1 MMIERVLLAVGI
13 LLLAFGLEG
22 CGESERAS
30 KSGSGTASAAAA
42 PTPAVAAAPSVMA
55 ATSGDPLSIRL
66 TPELS
71 ALVKIAVPEMT
82 DVSEAQRI
90 AGRLDV
96 NGYKTARIG
105 APVTGRIADIRAIL
119 GQEVRQGETLAEI
132 SSQELS
138 AAQLTFLKA
147 HSGLQLATRSVER
160 AELLLAAD
168 VIGSAELQRRQSEMA
183 VARAEKR
190 AAADQ
195 LRVLGLP
202 ARATD
207 QLERTGALVSAVPIT
222 STLSGTVIE
231 RKVAQGQVV
240 NPADA
245 LFVVSELRS
254 IWATA
259 DIPEQEAARVRRGQR
274 AGIEIPALGNER
286 RTGKIVYVADVVNPE
301 TRTVRIGVDLEN
313 PDKSLKPAMLINM
326 LIEGSAMRRPVVPA
340 AAVVRESDQDHLF
353 VETAPGV
360 VKLTRVLLG
369 PDDGGRRAILDQP
382 VQTQRKQ
389 IRWHVLVAVLQIHER
404 VLAVPHQITHDE
416 QRPFVSK

>member
-22 CGESERAS
+22 CGESERAP

-42 PTPAVAAAPSVMA
+42 PAPAVAAAPSVMA

-71 ALVKIAVPEMT
+71 AMIKIAAPEMA
-82 DVSEAQRI
+82 DVVEAQRI

-96 NGYKTARIG
+96 NAYKTARIG
-105 APVTGRIADIRAIL
+105 APVTGRIAEIRAIL

-222 STLSGTVIE
+222 STLTGTVIE

-326 LIEGSAMRRPVVPA
+326 LIEGSAVRRLVVPA
-340 AAVVRESDQDHLF
+340 AAVVREADQDHLF
-353 VETAPGV
+353 VESAPGV

-369 PDDGGRRAILDQP
+369 PDDAGRRALLEKSIE
-382 VQTQRKQ
+382 TQRVVQ
-389 IRWHVLVAVLQIHER
+389 DGAFHVNNQRLKNLQEKG
-404 VLAVPHQITHDE
+404 AAGK
-416 QRPFVSK
+416 S